1 MLIEKITDLTV
12 WATLAGAGG
21 LARFLTIRLDP
32 DAQPMAVGNFFFQML
47 ANIFV
52 SGFAGMMGALVMA
65 QITPEGSLQYA
76 AAGVFGF
83 MGVKGLDILSE
94 KMTNKI

>member
-1 MLIEKITDLTV
+1 MIIEKLTELTI
-12 WATLAGAGG
+12 WASLASAGG

-32 DAQPMAVGNFFFQML
+32 SALPMTTGKFIFHML

-83 MGVKGLDILSE
+83 MGVKGLDVLSD